1 MSAVLTAEQALKL
14 VGEMFVYHIP
24 FNRALGME
32 LERYE
37 KEFAQLAFKNQ
48 PMMVGNW
55 AQSILH
61 GGVIASALDVAAG
74 LVCVG
79 STLTRHETISEDELR
94 QRLSRMGTI
103 DLRVDY
109 LRPGRGERFTAT
121 SSLLRAGNKVAVAR
135 VELHNEE
142 QLYIVMSAV
151 LTAEQ
156 ALKLVGEMFVYHIP
170 FNRALGMEL
179 ERYEKEFAQLAF
191 KNQPMMVGNWAQS
204 ILHGGVIASALDV
217 AAGLVC
223 VGSTLTRHETISE
236 DELRQRLSRMGTID
250 LRVDYLRPGRGE
262 RFTATSSL
270 LRAGNKVA
278 VARVELHNEE
288 QLYIASATATYM
300 VG

>member
-14 VGEMFVYHIP
+14 VGEMFVYHMP

-37 KEFAQLAFKNQ
+37 KEFAQLAFKN
-48 PMMVGNW
+48 
-55 AQSILH
+55 
-61 GGVIASALDVAAG
+61 
-74 LVCVG
+74 
-79 STLTRHETISEDELR
+79 
-94 QRLSRMGTI
+94 
-103 DLRVDY
+103 
-109 LRPGRGERFTAT
+109 
-121 SSLLRAGNKVAVAR
+121 K
-135 VELHNEE
+135 
-142 QLYIVMSAV
+142 
-151 LTAEQ
+151 
-156 ALKLVGEMFVYHIP
+156 
-170 FNRALGMEL
+170 
-179 ERYEKEFAQLAF
+179 
-191 KNQPMMVGNWAQS
+191 PMMVGNWAQS

-288 QLYIASATATYM
+288 QLYIASATCRNSINIGLYSHIPDRDNNSSDCPCIHTK
-300 VG
+300 GKQKNHHKITEKKSDIGLS

>member
-1 MSAVLTAEQALKL
+1 MACDKQTSHPLISGLVQRSVTAEQALKL
-14 VGEMFVYHIP
+14 VGEMFVYHMP

-109 LRPGRGERFTAT
+109 LRPGL
-121 SSLLRAGNKVAVAR
+121 SLI
-135 VELHNEE
+135 H
-142 QLYIVMSAV
+142 
-151 LTAEQ
+151 
-156 ALKLVGEMFVYHIP
+156 
-170 FNRALGMEL
+170 
-179 ERYEKEFAQLAF
+179 
-191 KNQPMMVGNWAQS
+191 
-204 ILHGGVIASALDV
+204 
-217 AAGLVC
+217 
-223 VGSTLTRHETISE
+223 ISE
-236 DELRQRLSRMGTID
+236 PTRRTERSRM
-250 LRVDYLRPGRGE
+250 P
-262 RFTATSSL
+262 SS
-270 LRAGNKVA
+270 A
-278 VARVELHNEE
+278 
-288 QLYIASATATYM
+288 
-300 VG
+300 

>member
-14 VGEMFVYHIP
+14 VDEMFVYHMP
-24 FNRALGME
+24 FNRALEME

-48 PMMVGNW
+48 PMMVDNW
-55 AQSILH
+55 TQSILH

-79 STLTRHETISEDELR
+79 STLI
-94 QRLSRMGTI
+94 
-103 DLRVDY
+103 
-109 LRPGRGERFTAT
+109 
-121 SSLLRAGNKVAVAR
+121 
-135 VELHNEE
+135 
-142 QLYIVMSAV
+142 
-151 LTAEQ
+151 
-156 ALKLVGEMFVYHIP
+156 
-170 FNRALGMEL
+170 
-179 ERYEKEFAQLAF
+179 RY
-191 KNQPMMVGNWAQS
+191 
-204 ILHGGVIASALDV
+204 
-217 AAGLVC
+217 
-223 VGSTLTRHETISE
+223 ETISE

>member
-1 MSAVLTAEQALKL
+1 MSELTAAAALKL
-14 VGEMFVYHIP
+14 VGEIFVYHMP
-24 FNRALGME
+24 FNRALGLE

-37 KEFAQLAFKNQ
+37 KEFAQLSFNNQ

-79 STLTRHETISEDELR
+79 STLTRHNEEGLR

-142 QLYIVMSAV
+142 QV
-151 LTAEQ
+151 
-156 ALKLVGEMFVYHIP
+156 
-170 FNRALGMEL
+170 
-179 ERYEKEFAQLAF
+179 
-191 KNQPMMVGNWAQS
+191 
-204 ILHGGVIASALDV
+204 
-217 AAGLVC
+217 
-223 VGSTLTRHETISE
+223 
-236 DELRQRLSRMGTID
+236 
-250 LRVDYLRPGRGE
+250 
-262 RFTATSSL
+262 
-270 LRAGNKVA
+270 
-278 VARVELHNEE
+278 
-288 QLYIASATATYM
+288 YIASATATYM

>member
-14 VGEMFVYHIP
+14 VGEMFVYHMP

-61 GGVIASALDVAAG
+61 GG
-74 LVCVG
+74 
-79 STLTRHETISEDELR
+79 
-94 QRLSRMGTI
+94 
-103 DLRVDY
+103 
-109 LRPGRGERFTAT
+109 
-121 SSLLRAGNKVAVAR
+121 
-135 VELHNEE
+135 
-142 QLYIVMSAV
+142 
-151 LTAEQ
+151 
-156 ALKLVGEMFVYHIP
+156 
-170 FNRALGMEL
+170 
-179 ERYEKEFAQLAF
+179 
-191 KNQPMMVGNWAQS
+191 
-204 ILHGGVIASALDV
+204 
-217 AAGLVC
+217 
-223 VGSTLTRHETISE
+223 
-236 DELRQRLSRMGTID
+236 
-250 LRVDYLRPGRGE
+250 GE

>member
-14 VGEMFVYHIP
+14 VGEMFVYHMP

-109 LRPGRGERFTAT
+109 LRPGRGERFTAVIRVKT
-121 SSLLRAGNKVAVAR
+121 TTTNNSQQTPQYPCQQYHTGSRQHRQQNRMVCQRIPHALEPRQMTYVINVA
-135 VELHNEE
+135 N
-142 QLYIVMSAV
+142 
-151 LTAEQ
+151 T
-156 ALKLVGEMFVYHIP
+156 
-170 FNRALGMEL
+170 
-179 ERYEKEFAQLAF
+179 
-191 KNQPMMVGNWAQS
+191 
-204 ILHGGVIASALDV
+204 
-217 AAGLVC
+217 
-223 VGSTLTRHETISE
+223 
-236 DELRQRLSRMGTID
+236 
-250 LRVDYLRPGRGE
+250 
-262 RFTATSSL
+262 
-270 LRAGNKVA
+270 
-278 VARVELHNEE
+278 
-288 QLYIASATATYM
+288 
-300 VG
+300 

>member
-1 MSAVLTAEQALKL
+1 MSAVLTAEEALKL
-14 VGEMFVYHIP
+14 VGEMFVYHMP
-24 FNRALGME
+24 FNRALGLE

-37 KEFAQLAFKNQ
+37 KEFAQLAFNNQ

-79 STLTRHETISEDELR
+79 STLTRHETISV
-94 QRLSRMGTI
+94 
-103 DLRVDY
+103 RVDY
-109 LRPGRGERFTAT
+109 LRPGRG
-121 SSLLRAGNKVAVAR
+121 N
-135 VELHNEE
+135 
-142 QLYIVMSAV
+142 
-151 LTAEQ
+151 
-156 ALKLVGEMFVYHIP
+156 
-170 FNRALGMEL
+170 
-179 ERYEKEFAQLAF
+179 
-191 KNQPMMVGNWAQS
+191 
-204 ILHGGVIASALDV
+204 
-217 AAGLVC
+217 
-223 VGSTLTRHETISE
+223 
-236 DELRQRLSRMGTID
+236 
-250 LRVDYLRPGRGE
+250 

>member
-1 MSAVLTAEQALKL
+1 MDDMSAVLTAEQALKL
-14 VGEMFVYHIP
+14 VGEMFVYHMP

-61 GGVIASALDVAAG
+61 GGVIASALDVAA
-74 LVCVG
+74 
-79 STLTRHETISEDELR
+79 
-94 QRLSRMGTI
+94 
-103 DLRVDY
+103 
-109 LRPGRGERFTAT
+109 
-121 SSLLRAGNKVAVAR
+121 
-135 VELHNEE
+135 
-142 QLYIVMSAV
+142 
-151 LTAEQ
+151 
-156 ALKLVGEMFVYHIP
+156 
-170 FNRALGMEL
+170 
-179 ERYEKEFAQLAF
+179 
-191 KNQPMMVGNWAQS
+191 
-204 ILHGGVIASALDV
+204 
-217 AAGLVC
+217 

>member
-109 LRPGRGERFTAT
+109 LRQAEA
-121 SSLLRAGNKVAVAR
+121 SVLLLPVACYV
-135 VELHNEE
+135 
-142 QLYIVMSAV
+142 
-151 LTAEQ
+151 Q
-156 ALKLVGEMFVYHIP
+156 AIKSP
-170 FNRALGMEL
+170 SPALNYTM
-179 ERYEKEFAQLAF
+179 
-191 KNQPMMVGNWAQS
+191 KNS
-204 ILHGGVIASALDV
+204 FILPVPPPPIW
-217 AAGLVC
+217 
-223 VGSTLTRHETISE
+223 
-236 DELRQRLSRMGTID
+236 
-250 LRVDYLRPGRGE
+250 
-262 RFTATSSL
+262 
-270 LRAGNKVA
+270 
-278 VARVELHNEE
+278 
-288 QLYIASATATYM
+288 
-300 VG
+300 

>member
-14 VGEMFVYHIP
+14 VGEMFVYHMP

-109 LRPGRGERFTAT
+109 LRQAGA
-121 SSLLRAGNKVAVAR
+121 SVLLLPVACYVQAIKSPSPA
-135 VELHNEE
+135 LNYTMKNSFI
-142 QLYIVMSAV
+142 LPV
-151 LTAEQ
+151 L
-156 ALKLVGEMFVYHIP
+156 
-170 FNRALGMEL
+170 
-179 ERYEKEFAQLAF
+179 
-191 KNQPMMVGNWAQS
+191 QPPIW
-204 ILHGGVIASALDV
+204 
-217 AAGLVC
+217 
-223 VGSTLTRHETISE
+223 
-236 DELRQRLSRMGTID
+236 
-250 LRVDYLRPGRGE
+250 
-262 RFTATSSL
+262 
-270 LRAGNKVA
+270 
-278 VARVELHNEE
+278 
-288 QLYIASATATYM
+288 
-300 VG
+300 